1 MVTTTQ
7 KSTLDVH
14 TRKYNKRRE
23 EKRPKI
29 KHIQNNRM
37 AIKIYI
43 SIITLKVNG
52 GSSDWLKKLKLTT
65 PAIANANIK

>member
-29 KHIQNNRM
+29 KQIQNNRM

-52 GSSDWLKKLKLTT
+52 L
-65 PAIANANIK
+65 NAPTKS